1 MQNDILCTRWPPT
14 ASCEIRW
21 LWTPREHTVT
31 FKRAVWVSALHQRTD
46 TGSSN
51 SKVGGVVQTWLV
63 LKSLKC
69 ARKLSPVSS
78 HWLQPGPLMRGRVEP
93 RFHVVCLTFG
103 LYHQSATADM
113 DTLQRRCFLSMICL
127 TLVSLGEYCLLFLAV
142 RSCTR
147 CALHAFRCSSAYVGC
162 NERWFDLLSPSNQS
176 SLVVSLLASTN
187 RFQRTAARWMF
198 SAFLC
203 NSWKVRAARLGPPTM
218 LCSRSLTSRFF
229 PFLIRLVFSR

>member
-21 LWTPREHTVT
+21 LWTPREHTVM

-69 ARKLSPVSS
+69 ARKLSPASS
-78 HWLQPGPLMRGRVEP
+78 HRLQPGPLMRGRVEP

-127 TLVSLGEYCLLFLAV
+127 TGEPGWILPPVL
-142 RSCTR
+142 SCQE
-147 CALHAFRCSSAYVGC
+147 LHS
-162 NERWFDLLSPSNQS
+162 
-176 SLVVSLLASTN
+176 
-187 RFQRTAARWMF
+187 
-198 SAFLC
+198 
-203 NSWKVRAARLGPPTM
+203 
-218 LCSRSLTSRFF
+218 LCSTCFQMFF
-229 PFLIRLVFSR
+229 CICWL